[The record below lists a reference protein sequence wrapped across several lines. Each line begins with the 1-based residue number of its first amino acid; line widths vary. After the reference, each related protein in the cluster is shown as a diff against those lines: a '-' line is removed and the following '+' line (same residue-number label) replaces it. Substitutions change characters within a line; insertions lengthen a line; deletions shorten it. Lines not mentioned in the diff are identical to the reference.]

1 MPPSVVRRSRNLLD
15 THNDTI
21 PKGATMLQARTKPF
35 ASVDTASNHGA
46 TAMPDPRQTEEPAP
60 LADSVSSLRRWLPLM
75 VLVAVAVLVFAMG
88 WHKLLTLKNIGLN
101 YEALRGFIADN
112 LVAALALYLAVYIA
126 VVALSLPGALIL
138 TLAGGL
144 LFGWLIGTVVTVLAA
159 TIGATIVF
167 LVARSSLGEGLT
179 SSVGPWLARLSDG
192 FRESALSYL
201 LFLRL
206 VPAFP
211 FVVVNLAAAVLRV
224 PLGTYV
230 LGTFIGIIPGTTAFS
245 VAGSGL
251 GSVIEAQNSSYSACV
266 AKMPDGVTTCPY
278 TIDTS
283 ALVTKELIIA
293 FVLLGV
299 VALIPV
305 ALKKWRGRNAAIE
318 G

>member
-1 MPPSVVRRSRNLLD
+1 
-15 THNDTI
+15 
-21 PKGATMLQARTKPF
+21 MLQAQIKSIAPID
-35 ASVDTASNHGA
+35 VASNHGA
-46 TAMPDPRQTEEPAP
+46 AAMPGPRQTQEPTP
-60 LADSVSSLRRWLPLM
+60 PADAASFMRRWLPLL
-75 VLVAVAVLVFAMG
+75 VLVAVAGVVVAMG

-101 YEALRGFIADN
+101 YEALRHFITHN
-112 LVAALALYLAVYIA
+112 LVAALAIYFTVYVA

-144 LFGWLIGTVVTVLAA
+144 LFGWLISTVATVVAA

-167 LVARSSLGEGLT
+167 LVARSSLGEGVA
-179 SSVGPWLARLSDG
+179 SKVGPWLSRLSDG
-192 FRESALSYL
+192 FREDALSYL

-211 FVVVNLAAAVLRV
+211 FVIVNLAAAVLGV
-224 PLGTYV
+224 PLRSYV
-230 LGTFIGIIPGTTAFS
+230 LGTFIGIIPGTAAFS

-251 GSVIEAQNSSYSACV
+251 GSVIKAQNRIYNACV
-266 AKMPDGVTTCPY
+266 AKMPGGEAACPY
-278 TIDTS
+278 SIDTS
-283 ALVTKELIIA
+283 ALITKELIVA

-305 ALKKWRGRNAAIE
+305 ALKKWRARNAAVE

>member
-1 MPPSVVRRSRNLLD
+1 
-15 THNDTI
+15 
-21 PKGATMLQARTKPF
+21 MLQARSNSIAPID
-35 ASVDTASNHGA
+35 AASNHGA
-46 TAMPDPRQTEEPAP
+46 AAMSGPRRTRETMPPVDAP
-60 LADSVSSLRRWLPLM
+60 SSMRRWLPL
-75 VLVAVAVLVFAMG
+75 VALVAVAVLVVAMG

-101 YEALRGFIADN
+101 YEALRHFITHN
-112 LVAALALYLAVYIA
+112 LVAALAIYFALYVA

-144 LFGWLIGTVVTVLAA
+144 LFGWLISTATTVVAA

-167 LVARSSLGEGLT
+167 LVARSSIGEGVA
-179 SSVGPWLARLSDG
+179 SKVGPWLSRLSEG
-192 FRESALSYL
+192 FRENALSYL

-211 FVVVNLAAAVLRV
+211 FVIVNLAAAVLGV
-224 PLGTYV
+224 PLRSYM
-230 LGTFIGIIPGTTAFS
+230 LGTFIGIIPGTAAFS

-251 GSVIEAQNSSYSACV
+251 GSVIKAQNRSYSACV
-266 AKMPDGVTTCPY
+266 AKMPGGEAACPY

-283 ALVTKELIIA
+283 ALVTKELIVA

-305 ALKKWRGRNAAIE
+305 ALKKWRARNAAIE